1 MYVIFMDADELGQ
14 ILLIVVTK
22 ITPFVDEV
30 FSLEP
35 NVRGLEAAEKK
46 TESPVKEELSA
57 VKRADRFRELK
68 DLVQETP
75 ASDNGRAEELVQE
88 TPASSTVRKTRG
100 TTLMQRIWSLPA
112 NLKIECGLNV
122 RGQPIGES
130 GQTFKRWLGTFCLSR
145 ALCPL
150 VPVAWTRVPHKNKVD
165 SWIEIEKRWII
176 DPQIIHPA
184 NQMNW
189 AMHLLGELRRNRRTK
204 LKKKCYPKDALKEDV
219 LKSIPRWADTQDY
232 ATLVDY
238 WFDPDTQTLINKNKR
253 SRGFQKDIAR
263 SGPISFAQ
271 TADNMAKES
280 GQAVERAAVFVKVY
294 STKDGSPISNTVK
307 EKIDKMKEIL
317 NNGHTLQGERREGI
331 LWAKDDA
338 FAQVMGEERP
348 GRVRGVGFGPTP
360 SGRSGANLPCYTL
373 TPPSSTETSQRMT
386 SLENSYQ
393 SLRDELAQS
402 EQKHKEEIAE
412 LHAKHKDQIA
422 EALAEAKRQSDAQ
435 HKEQMDEMMS
445 RVRGMLDRL
454 TPVPFSEFTPFPD
467 YEYVCT
473 WLHGDMGI
481 LPAVLILIYL
491 GRVFVLVISGLI
503 GTNMKTGVDESICSL
518 WGVPCLFEALDAT
531 EIRQRDPKGPF
542 RCDSMPIIDK
552 FKDMGIAVMGNVE
565 SGSVCEGESM
575 VVNYKKAHV
584 KVLAV
589 LCDED
594 KVKRAGPGENVRVRL
609 SGVEDDILSGFVL
622 SSICKFYV
630 LAAIFTAGYKAVLH
644 INAVVDECEIVELLQ
659 QIDPK
664 TKKPMKMKVLFVND
678 GATYCCMPCS
688 GKHSQLDFVVTFHGS
703 MTALAY
709 GMTYIVPETDGY
721 DSDKNVEFS
730 GGNVH
735 LITTKES
742 WDQKMVEA
750 SRDGKIALMKHA
762 MDAMKELRIPA
773 FLASV
778 CALTT
783 VIDLKLFATS
793 TGAILAS
800 KEAVATSVGAVFW
813 YIAASEYFGHLQL
826 ILSWPA
832 LHVPSS
838 YTAGL
843 IIRKARNYLVTIIAH
858 AAYAQPMS
866 QQTMGPL
873 PILQQFTQV
882 LGGLA
887 HAQGLPI
894 SNTAHTACP
903 HAVHKVTIISP
914 LALVHAISQ
923 PLVAQC
929 FAHNI

>member
-1 MYVIFMDADELGQ
+1 MFAFDD
-14 ILLIVVTK
+14 
-22 ITPFVDEV
+22 V

-46 TESPVKEELSA
+46 TESPVKDELSA
-57 VKRADRFRELK
+57 VKRADRFIELK

-454 TPVPFSEFTPFPD
+454 TPVPFSEFTPFPG
-467 YEYVCT
+467 VGST
-473 WLHGDMGI
+473 WKMMLR
-481 LPAVLILIYL
+481 LSWYSRFAL
-491 GRVFVLVISGLI
+491 RVFTSIFTPTLSISS
-503 GTNMKTGVDESICSL
+503 V
-518 WGVPCLFEALDAT
+518 EAIMQLMLQV
-531 EIRQRDPKGPF
+531 RVVVQ
-542 RCDSMPIIDK
+542 MPIIDK

-609 SGVEDDILSGFVL
+609 SGVEEDILSGFVL

-630 LAAIFTAGYKAVLH
+630 LAAIFTAGYKVVLH
-644 INAVVDECEIVELLQ
+644 INAVVDECEIVEMLQ

-664 TKKPMKMKVLFVND
+664 TKKPMKMKVLFVKD
-678 GATYCCMPCS
+678 GATYCCMSCS

-703 MTALAY
+703 MTASAY
-709 GMTYIVPETDGY
+709 GMTNIVPETDGY

-742 WDQKMVEA
+742 WDQKMAEA

-762 MDAMKELRIPA
+762 TDAMKELRIPA

-783 VIDLKLFATS
+783 VIDLMLVNYTLTRGTFVLKGIVLTENAVNHLKLK
-793 TGAILAS
+793 LAS
-800 KEAVATSVGAVFW
+800 VG
-813 YIAASEYFGHLQL
+813 
-826 ILSWPA
+826 LSWLSCSTSFHPFAPYAVHLIATLLRPVLRPFA
-832 LHVPSS
+832 LYAVHLIVALLQPVLQRFAPYVAHVIRQFPPYASTLIGQVRPSNSGANFPMKSS
-838 YTAGL
+838 YGL
-843 IIRKARNYLVTIIAH
+843 FRWMTVESMYNMEVWAKLIGPDLA
-858 AAYAQPMS
+858 MS
-866 QQTMGPL
+866 
-873 PILQQFTQV
+873 F
-882 LGGLA
+882 
-887 HAQGLPI
+887 
-894 SNTAHTACP
+894 
-903 HAVHKVTIISP
+903 
-914 LALVHAISQ
+914 
-923 PLVAQC
+923 
-929 FAHNI
+929 

>member
-1 MYVIFMDADELGQ
+1 MFAFDD
-14 ILLIVVTK
+14 
-22 ITPFVDEV
+22 V

-46 TESPVKEELSA
+46 TESPVKDELSA
-57 VKRADRFRELK
+57 VKRADRFIELK

-454 TPVPFSEFTPFPD
+454 TPVPFSEFTPFPG
-467 YEYVCT
+467 VGST
-473 WLHGDMGI
+473 WKMMLR
-481 LPAVLILIYL
+481 LSWYSRFAL
-491 GRVFVLVISGLI
+491 RVFTSIFTPTLSISS
-503 GTNMKTGVDESICSL
+503 V
-518 WGVPCLFEALDAT
+518 EAIMQLMLQV
-531 EIRQRDPKGPF
+531 RVVVQ
-542 RCDSMPIIDK
+542 MPIIDK

-609 SGVEDDILSGFVL
+609 SGVEEDILSGFVL

-630 LAAIFTAGYKAVLH
+630 LAAIFTAGYKVVLH
-644 INAVVDECEIVELLQ
+644 INAVVDECEIVEMLQ

-664 TKKPMKMKVLFVND
+664 TKKPMKMKVLFVKD
-678 GATYCCMPCS
+678 GATYCCMSCS

-703 MTALAY
+703 MTASAY
-709 GMTYIVPETDGY
+709 GMTNIVPETDGY

-742 WDQKMVEA
+742 WDQKMAEA

-762 MDAMKELRIPA
+762 TDAMKELRIPA

-783 VIDLKLFATS
+783 VIDLMLVNYTLTRGTFVLKGIVRMSVKLFILRS
-793 TGAILAS
+793 TREKQRVKKA
-800 KEAVATSVGAVFW
+800 
-813 YIAASEYFGHLQL
+813 GH
-826 ILSWPA
+826 
-832 LHVPSS
+832 
-838 YTAGL
+838 
-843 IIRKARNYLVTIIAH
+843 
-858 AAYAQPMS
+858 
-866 QQTMGPL
+866 
-873 PILQQFTQV
+873 
-882 LGGLA
+882 
-887 HAQGLPI
+887 
-894 SNTAHTACP
+894 
-903 HAVHKVTIISP
+903 
-914 LALVHAISQ
+914 
-923 PLVAQC
+923 
-929 FAHNI
+929 